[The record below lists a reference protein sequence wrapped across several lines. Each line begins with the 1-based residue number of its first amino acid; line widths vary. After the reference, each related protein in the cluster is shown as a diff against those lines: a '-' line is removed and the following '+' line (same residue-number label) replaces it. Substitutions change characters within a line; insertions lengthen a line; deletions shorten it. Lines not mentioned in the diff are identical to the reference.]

1 MEHSKYE
8 NSMIRYLQQ
17 RGETVSLSFRL
28 NNLNRPECWVAL
40 LITSIHLLKVNF
52 YKLKFLMKFNNPK
65 TVHAPIKSIFAFGSE
80 EVNVIFE
87 L

>member
-1 MEHSKYE
+1 
-8 NSMIRYLQQ
+8 
-17 RGETVSLSFRL
+17 
-28 NNLNRPECWVAL
+28 
-40 LITSIHLLKVNF
+40 
-52 YKLKFLMKFNNPK
+52 MKFNNPK